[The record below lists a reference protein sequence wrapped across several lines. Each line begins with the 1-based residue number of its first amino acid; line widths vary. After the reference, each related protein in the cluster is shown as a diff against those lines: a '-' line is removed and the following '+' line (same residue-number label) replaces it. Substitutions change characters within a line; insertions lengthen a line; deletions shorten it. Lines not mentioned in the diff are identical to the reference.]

1 MAPRYLERLPLFLDD
16 CARLCVRRAEL
27 PLLRALP
34 VLLPPR
40 VVVRE
45 VRTALSRV
53 APPRLARCS
62 PARLLVLAR
71 LLPAVCPRVE
81 VERFAVSAR
90 PSARVDLRAAPCLRD
105 AEADFVRLPVAW
117 CEALRPRPPTALVT
131 SSAVSRLM
139 ILLKLLFSPLAVCS

>member
-34 VLLPPR
+34 VLLP
-40 VVVRE
+40 
-45 VRTALSRV
+45 
-53 APPRLARCS
+53 
-62 PARLLVLAR
+62 
-71 LLPAVCPRVE
+71 PAVCPRVE